1 MSALPWMYCYL
12 PPNSLHSKPA
22 HNRCIPP
29 SSPVRIFVCRRVVLP
44 FIFTFDLP
52 LTLHFMI
59 QIYAERRPF
68 LSDLDCKLD
77 ICTLYRAWLPSLHL
91 ARTAHLPLPGREQI
105 VLAVYSSYQH
115 FAINEDNVS
124 KEIVFI

>member
-29 SSPVRIFVCRRVVLP
+29 SSPV
-44 FIFTFDLP
+44 
-52 LTLHFMI
+52 
-59 QIYAERRPF
+59 QRRPF

-77 ICTLYRAWLPSLHL
+77 ICTLYRAWLPSLYL
-91 ARTAHLPLPGREQI
+91 ACTTHLPLPGREQI

-115 FAINEDNVS
+115 FAINEDIVS